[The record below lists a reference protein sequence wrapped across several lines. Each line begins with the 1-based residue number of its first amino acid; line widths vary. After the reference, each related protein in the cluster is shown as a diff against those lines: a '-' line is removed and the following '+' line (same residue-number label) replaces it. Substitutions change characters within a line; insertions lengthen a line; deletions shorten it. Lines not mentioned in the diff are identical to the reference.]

1 MRVPARGCLA
11 IQVPDAAAPVSRL
24 GNSGGAS
31 LPFPAPARPAISKE
45 RMAMSKHAYDEAQLH
60 ELLYQALETEMGGV
74 EIYETALTC
83 AVNEDLRKEWQ
94 EYLEQT
100 KTHRKVLLNV
110 FSELGLDP
118 EQQTPGRKVV
128 AHMGK
133 SLVQAMEM
141 AKAAGDP
148 TGAELVA
155 GECVVLAETKDHMN
169 WELIG
174 LVAEKGKGDATKVL
188 KSAYEAVEQDEDHH
202 LYHTQGFTRELWI
215 DSLGLPAVLPPPEER
230 KNVETAIGASR
241 AEQARDEMLRK
252 RH

>member
-1 MRVPARGCLA
+1 
-11 IQVPDAAAPVSRL
+11 
-24 GNSGGAS
+24 
-31 LPFPAPARPAISKE
+31 
-45 RMAMSKHAYDEAQLH
+45 MAMSKHAYDEAQLH

-174 LVAEKGKGDATKVL
+174 LVAEKGKGDATKIL

-215 DSLGLPAVLPPPEER
+215 DALGLPAVLPPPEER

-241 AEQARDEMLRK
+241 AEQARDEMLGR

>member
-1 MRVPARGCLA
+1 MT
-11 IQVPDAAAPVSRL
+11 
-24 GNSGGAS
+24 
-31 LPFPAPARPAISKE
+31 E
-45 RMAMSKHAYDEAQLH
+45 RRDMAKHEYDQAQLQ
-60 ELLYQALETEMGGV
+60 ELLYQALETEIGGIGV
-74 EIYETALTC
+74 YETALTC
-83 AVNEDLRKEWQ
+83 AVNEDLRKEWE
-94 EYLEQT
+94 EYLGQT
-100 KTHRKVLLNV
+100 RTHREVLLNV

-118 EQQTPGRKVV
+118 GMQTPGRKVV

-148 TGAELVA
+148 TAAELVA

-174 LVAEKGKGDATKVL
+174 LVAEKGKGEATKVL
-188 KSAYEAVEQDEDHH
+188 KAAYDAVEQDEDHH
-202 LYHTQGFTRELWI
+202 LYHTTGFTRELWI

-241 AEQARDEMLRK
+241 AEQKRDQMLRS
-252 RH
+252 RQTH

>member
-1 MRVPARGCLA
+1 
-11 IQVPDAAAPVSRL
+11 
-24 GNSGGAS
+24 
-31 LPFPAPARPAISKE
+31 
-45 RMAMSKHAYDEAQLH
+45 MAMSKHEYNEAQLH

-74 EIYETALTC
+74 DVYETALTC

-94 EYLEQT
+94 EYLDQT

-110 FSELGLDP
+110 FAELGLDP
-118 EQQTPGRKVV
+118 DKQTPGRKVV